1 MKDFLYDVM
10 VYVVGTII
18 VILFFELYWI
28 CRLFGIHLF
37 TVLQKLCER
46 MRTKEDGRWKD

>member
-28 CRLFGIHLF
+28 CRLFGIH
-37 TVLQKLCER
+37 
-46 MRTKEDGRWKD
+46 MEDENCR

>member
-18 VILFFELYWI
+18 VILFFALYWI
-28 CRLFGIHLF
+28 CRLFGIH
-37 TVLQKLCER
+37 
-46 MRTKEDGRWKD
+46 KEDGRCHMTSW